1 MKVFE
6 MNKSPTVFTF
16 RVTFPSVGPSGLNHL
31 VFHPSGSAL
40 RARHWLPYRRASGA
54 PACSIRAYGAP
65 VYRRAYGA
73 PVDRR
78 AYGGPLVATCGA
90 AYWFVAA
97 FPCIFSTR

>member
-31 VFHPSGSAL
+31 IFHPSGSAL

-65 VYRRAYGA
+65 VYRRAYG
-73 PVDRR
+73 
-78 AYGGPLVATCGA
+78 GPLIARLRR
-90 AYWFVAA
+90 
-97 FPCIFSTR
+97 CILVCCRVSMYF